1 MNTLPDDIVDKIY
14 RSKHELEFKV
24 VLNELLC
31 HAGEFTFFMR
41 DRYDLAECMIR
52 NIDVIECVILPN
64 NRRMSV
70 MEYLKRMS
78 RRIFK

>member
-14 RSKHELEFKV
+14 THKHELEFKV

-31 HAGEFTFFMR
+31 GTSTSNLFMR
-41 DRYDLAECMIR
+41 DRYDLAEYMIR
-52 NIDVIECVILPN
+52 NIDVIDCVILPN
-64 NRRMSV
+64 NKRMSV

-78 RRIFK
+78 RRIFN

>member
-14 RSKHELEFKV
+14 RHKHELEYKV

-31 HAGEFTFFMR
+31 ETDTSNLFMR
-41 DRYDLAECMIR
+41 DRYDLAEYMIR
-52 NIDVIECVILPN
+52 NIDVIDCVILPN

-78 RRIFK
+78 KRIFN